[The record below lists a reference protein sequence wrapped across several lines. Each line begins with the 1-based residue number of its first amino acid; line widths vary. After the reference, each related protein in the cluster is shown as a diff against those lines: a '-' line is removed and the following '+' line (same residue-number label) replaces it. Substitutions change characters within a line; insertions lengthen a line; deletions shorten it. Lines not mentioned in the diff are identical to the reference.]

1 MCVSRL
7 ERVGLDAA
15 TKKRDVAHI
24 GGVGCAH
31 ILRAERA
38 RHAVAFRAAKMFAE
52 VILGDA

>member
-31 ILRAERA
+31 TLRAERA